1 MGNLEHTSVAFVS
14 VARSRGTTVWTKMF
28 YRFEE
33 VTVSRGCIVLTWQQP
48 KVDCSPFSLVLQA
61 KEQIG
66 NRTYVNP
73 LVHFVCKG
81 KVQVS
86 FLTDNVV
93 R

>member
-1 MGNLEHTSVAFVS
+1 MQGVEAQRYGLNCS
-14 VARSRGTTVWTKMF
+14 
-28 YRFEE
+28 
-33 VTVSRGCIVLTWQQP
+33 IVLKMWPLVEGALYFTWQHP

-73 LVHFVCKG
+73 LVHFVCEG

>member
-1 MGNLEHTSVAFVS
+1 M
-14 VARSRGTTVWTKMF
+14 
-28 YRFEE
+28 
-33 VTVSRGCIVLTWQQP
+33 LTRQQP

>member
-1 MGNLEHTSVAFVS
+1 MAELFVNR
-14 VARSRGTTVWTKMF
+14 VIGYFPVGDRLPVL

-48 KVDCSPFSLVLQA
+48 KVDCSPFPLVLQA

>member
-14 VARSRGTTVWTKMF
+14 VARSRDRTVWTKLF
-28 YRFEE
+28 YPFKD
-33 VTVSRGCIVLTWQQP
+33 VTVNTRCIVLTWQYP
-48 KVDCSPFSLVLQA
+48 KVDCSPFSLVWQA